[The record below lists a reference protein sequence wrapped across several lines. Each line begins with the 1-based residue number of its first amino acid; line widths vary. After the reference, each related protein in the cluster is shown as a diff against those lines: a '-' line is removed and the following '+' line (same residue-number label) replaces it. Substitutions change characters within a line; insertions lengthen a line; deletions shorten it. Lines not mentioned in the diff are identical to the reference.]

1 MTNET
6 SEKAGRKWFDI
17 LFKNK
22 AGMWTA
28 IFTGI
33 LSIFTFFLWN
43 VAQSTD
49 ETSRSSQ
56 RAFLNFSQLGLGVNL
71 TGPDFKAWVGQEF
84 SLNWVN
90 SGNTPASS
98 IVIQA
103 NVQAWRSG
111 LPVDYNF
118 PENRYNTLAAI
129 GPKGIYGTLTRV
141 SKEDLM
147 DTWQAKSHLFF
158 WGSVVYKDIFPK
170 DPDRLSEFCVE
181 MTHVTFAS
189 PTVNQT
195 PPQGGAVPPTTG
207 QTLLPIGEGVV
218 AFQWQACAE
227 HNCYDQECKDYSERV
242 RSARAK

>member
-1 MTNET
+1 MYNPRCSDYLARFRGFQPMTNET

-90 SGNTPASS
+90 SGNTERLHAFPKRTLWTHGRQNPISFS
-98 IVIQA
+98 GV
-103 NVQAWRSG
+103 RSCIKI
-111 LPVDYNF
+111 F
-118 PENRYNTLAAI
+118 S
-129 GPKGIYGTLTRV
+129 PKTLT
-141 SKEDLM
+141 
-147 DTWQAKSHLFF
+147 
-158 WGSVVYKDIFPK
+158 GS
-170 DPDRLSEFCVE
+170 R
-181 MTHVTFAS
+181 
-189 PTVNQT
+189 N
-195 PPQGGAVPPTTG
+195 
-207 QTLLPIGEGVV
+207 
-218 AFQWQACAE
+218 
-227 HNCYDQECKDYSERV
+227 
-242 RSARAK
+242 SA